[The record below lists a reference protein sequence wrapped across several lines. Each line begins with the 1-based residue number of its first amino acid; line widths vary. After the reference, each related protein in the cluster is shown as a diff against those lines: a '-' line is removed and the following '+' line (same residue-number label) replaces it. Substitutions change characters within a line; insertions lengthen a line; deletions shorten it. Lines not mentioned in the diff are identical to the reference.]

1 MIKMA
6 MLTEKE
12 VSEMLTAAMAKAFES
27 TTDKKPE
34 NDAATAIARIEKSV
48 QTLTDF
54 VVKNVKVEKP
64 ASMED
69 MIATAVQKSLKDAGV
84 VKEKTDDKAD
94 ENKPVTAKE
103 LEAAVVT
110 AVAEAVKEEPK
121 AKGAKSEDSIYM
133 LVKAA
138 AEKAGLTAD
147 DMVDEEVE
155 SDEPVAKELELT
167 CETKDA
173 NGNELT
179 KEQREKRQNLDDFFG
194 GVSQFIK
201 AKLSD
206 EE

>member
-1 MIKMA
+1 MA

-12 VSEMLTAAMAKAFES
+12 VSEMLTAAMAKAFEP

-69 MIATAVQKSLKDAGV
+69 MIAAAVQKSLKDAGV

-94 ENKPVTAKE
+94 ENKPVTVKE
-103 LEAAVVT
+103 LEAAVVK
-110 AVAEAVKEEPK
+110 AVAEAVKEKPK
-121 AKGAKSEDSIYM
+121 AKGAKSEDAIDM